1 MPSSEVVF
9 YLRDARKLMKG
20 FRLYVFVQVH
30 VCECTNGLVWGWLSR
45 LDVRL
50 GKSLGL
56 KVREASGNKK
66 AGEDLLQMSRW
77 MQW

>member
-20 FRLYVFVQVH
+20 FRLCVFVQVH
-30 VCECTNGLVWGWLSR
+30 VCECTGGLEWGWLSR

-50 GKSLGL
+50 GRSLGL
-56 KVREASGNKK
+56 KVREPSGNKK
-66 AGEDLLQMSRW
+66 ASEDLLQTSRW